1 MGSWAVGSGDGQWAV
16 GSSDGQ
22 WAVGSGNGQWAVA
35 MGNGRGSGRFGLV
48 WFGAIYM
55 VWFIF
60 IFICF

>member
-1 MGSWAVGSGDGQWAV
+1 MGSWAVGSGQWQWAV
-16 GSSDGQ
+16 GSGQ
-22 WAVGSGNGQWAVA
+22 WAVGSGQWQWAMGRVA
-35 MGNGRGSGRFGLV
+35 AGLV